1 MNIALNTTNNASNA
15 AAAPAMRD
23 LTLPVAGMT
32 CATCASRIEKVLGR
46 LPGVDAASVNL
57 AAEQAS
63 VTYDAGLLSAAD
75 IAAAIGGAG
84 FSVPNQTV
92 ELAIEGM
99 TCASCS
105 GRIEKALGK
114 LPGVVLATVN
124 LATETAT
131 VSVASG
137 QLGIADVIA

>member
-75 IAAAIGGAG
+75 IASDRPSDLEIAPHSRDIGK
-84 FSVPNQTV
+84 NRQTAP
-92 ELAIEGM
+92 LTQI
-99 TCASCS
+99 CS
-105 GRIEKALGK
+105 PKRY
-114 LPGVVLATVN
+114 
-124 LATETAT
+124 
-131 VSVASG
+131 
-137 QLGIADVIA
+137 D